1 VTTLEAF
8 VRESPVLAAVA
19 GTIGAILLLLML
31 GALIS
36 NRRQKRRPTPAP
48 VPPPPRESDLY
59 TTAPDLAAAAYLDDL
74 PARAPEPPV
83 IVRRGFGLAALT
95 IAFVVGIVVGIGA
108 MTTSREQIASAL
120 ASLVAIIDPPA
131 GGPVNAAVPAAADRP
146 TELEAAGSTEPGPL
160 AASAPSGPSSEVLAR
175 LSSLAARLEESLPRP
190 AGPDMTLTSVEVD
203 GATLRLGYAVGRTMP
218 ESQSRAFDAY
228 VERTARSLFCA
239 EESAELNSLNASGV
253 VFEMQ
258 YADPDGK
265 TVTKLTVD
273 RDFCP

>member
-36 NRRQKRRPTPAP
+36 NRRQKRRPAP
-48 VPPPPRESDLY
+48 VPPPHREPDLY

-74 PARAPEPPV
+74 PVRAPEPPV
-83 IVRRGFGLAALT
+83 VVRHGFSLAALT
-95 IAFVVGIVVGIGA
+95 IAFVLGIVVGIGA

-120 ASLVAIIDPPA
+120 ASLVAVIDPPA
-131 GGPVNAAVPAAADRP
+131 GGPVSAAVPAAADP
-146 TELEAAGSTEPGPL
+146 PKPVEAAGSVDQGPAPAE
-160 AASAPSGPSSEVLAR
+160 AASGPPPEILAR
-175 LSSLAARLEESLPRP
+175 LSSLAARLEASLPRP
-190 AGPDMTLTSVEVD
+190 AGPDMTLTSVAVD
-203 GATLRLGYAVGRTMP
+203 GATLRLGYAVGRAMP
-218 ESQSRAFDAY
+218 ESESKAFDAY

-239 EESAELNSLNASGV
+239 DESAELNSLNTNGV

-273 RDFCP
+273 QDFCP